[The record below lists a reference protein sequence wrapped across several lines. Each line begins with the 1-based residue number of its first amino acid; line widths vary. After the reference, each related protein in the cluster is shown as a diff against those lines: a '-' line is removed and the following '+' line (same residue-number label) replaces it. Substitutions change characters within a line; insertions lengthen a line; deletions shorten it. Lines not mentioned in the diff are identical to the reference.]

1 MLCENFKIQFIIFIR
16 NFEIYNREYL
26 PRTISE
32 KFKNSQTRQIPE
44 DYISKFSKPRISR
57 GPEKS
62 RNSQIR
68 ISKTIFQNCQNHEY
82 HTSKEKFKNSQRFSK
97 LNFAIIARKLYFKIF
112 KITNFTSH
120 RNRNDPKVTNITSHE
135 DEKNIKILKDQ
146 NFEDCISKL
155 SKSRIS
161 RGPEKFSSQNFED
174 YISKFSESRI
184 SHLTM
189 ARKIQK
195 FSKILKIS
203 RLPQL

>member
-1 MLCENFKIQFIIFIR
+1 MAKKK
-16 NFEIYNREYL
+16 Y
-26 PRTISE
+26 
-32 KFKNSQTRQIPE
+32 
-44 DYISKFSKPRISR
+44 
-57 GPEKS
+57 
-62 RNSQIR
+62 
-68 ISKTIFQNCQNHEY
+68 
-82 HTSKEKFKNSQRFSK
+82 KNSQRLEFRRLHFKIVKARISRLRKKIQKFSK
-97 LNFAIIARKLYFKIF
+97 LNFTITAWKLYFKIF

-120 RNRNDPKVTNITSHE
+120 RNQNDPKVTNITPHE